1 MQCTTAHQSSA
12 THLPCVRARPRPR
25 LGFFRI
31 FREEWESLGA
41 LLYEIE
47 NVADMFFDDDLSM
60 LRREKGWNILV
71 MLTIKKTKTSYLG
84 NIGFIHTTNRT

>member
-1 MQCTTAHQSSA
+1 MLS
-12 THLPCVRARPRPR
+12 V
-25 LGFFRI
+25 FRI

-47 NVADMFFDDDLSM
+47 NVADMFFDGDLSM
-60 LRREKGWNILV
+60 LRREKGWKILV

-84 NIGFIHTTNRT
+84 KIGFILTTNRT